1 MFNNTIQFAKEVCE
15 IPDKDLSII
24 MYSRKTLFN
33 YGEPWIKKG
42 DEENFEVSVGCL
54 DGAEVCELAGT
65 YLLHQLINI
74 IPKEDLGL

>member
-1 MFNNTIQFAKEVCE
+1 
-15 IPDKDLSII
+15 

-74 IPKEDLGL
+74 IPKEDLGLQRDDGPGTCQDLKKKE

>member
-1 MFNNTIQFAKEVCE
+1 
-15 IPDKDLSII
+15 

-54 DGAEVCELAGT
+54 DEAEVCELAGT

-74 IPKEDLGL
+74 IPKEDLGLQRDDGLGTCQDLKKKE